1 MAPPAADR
9 PFLSLVIPA
18 YNEAARL
25 PETLPAA
32 LAFAE
37 AQPYA
42 AEVLLVD
49 NDSADATR
57 AIAEDAARTH
67 PVLRVLR
74 EPQRGKGAAV
84 RAGAL
89 AARGEYVFFADADF
103 SMPVAEIANF
113 LPPVRSG
120 FDVAI
125 GSREAPGAVRYDEPQ
140 LRHLMG
146 RAFNWLVRLL
156 VLRGLQDTQCGF
168 KCFRRP
174 AAEAI
179 FRRQRMTDWTFDVEL
194 LFIARQL
201 GYRIIE
207 VPIHWRYREHSRIR
221 PWRDAARMAWGLV
234 RLRWNGWRGVYREP
248 ATSPPPSVNE

>member
-1 MAPPAADR
+1 MPDDR

-25 PETLPAA
+25 PGTLPAA
-32 LAFAE
+32 LEFVE

-42 AEVLLVD
+42 AEVIVVD
-49 NDSADATR
+49 NNSVDATR
-57 AIAEDAARTH
+57 EIAEQAARSH
-67 PVLRVLR
+67 PVLRVIS

-89 AARGEYVFFADADF
+89 AARGEYIFFADADF

-113 LPPVRSG
+113 LPPVRRD

-140 LRHLMG
+140 MRHLMG

-168 KCFRRP
+168 KCFHRP

-194 LFIARQL
+194 LFIARRL
-201 GYRIIE
+201 GCRIVE
-207 VPIHWRYREHSRIR
+207 VPIHWRYQEHSRIH
-221 PWRDAARMAWGLV
+221 PWRDAARMAWGLL
-234 RLRWNGWRGVYREP
+234 RLRWNGWRGVYGRP
-248 ATSPPPSVNE
+248 AGGPPSTVYE